1 MSILINTA
9 EPMKTTTQTLVTALR
24 ALATNIQSEDGV
36 ANSVVME
43 AADRITELSR
53 IIASQK
59 AESDDD
65 LEVMK
70 SGAAK
75 MLQATERIISMR
87 EHIRALVVAGND
99 MAQLLSLGK
108 NKVPASVKRWNKAKE
123 VPL

>member
-1 MSILINTA
+1 
-9 EPMKTTTQTLVTALR
+9 MKTTTQTLVTALR
-24 ALATNIQSEDGV
+24 SLSADIQSEDGV

-75 MLQATERIISMR
+75 MIQATERILSMR

>member
-1 MSILINTA
+1 
-9 EPMKTTTQTLVTALR
+9 MKTTTQTLVTALR
-24 ALATNIQSEDGV
+24 ALSTNIQSEDGV

-43 AADRITELSR
+43 AADRITDLSR
-53 IIASQK
+53 IIATMQ
-59 AESDDD
+59 AESEDDM
-65 LEVMK
+65 EVMK

-75 MLQATERIISMR
+75 MIQATERILSMR

-123 VPL
+123 IPL